1 MTSGANRLAIFGNIG
16 SVFAMGGVGILFT
29 AIMLVVPRIL
39 APKAP
44 NPIKNTTFEAGQVPR
59 GRGKMHFMIQYY
71 AYLLMFVVFDVM
83 AMFLFAWAAAYQPL
97 ALGQISSWVMLVFVG
112 ALVVPMA
119 LTVHMAG
126 KREIW

>member
-1 MTSGANRLAIFGNIG
+1 MAIFGNIG

-44 NPIKNTTFEAGQVPR
+44 NPIKNTTFEAGQVPK
-59 GRGKMHFMIQYY
+59 GRGKMHFMMQYY

-97 ALGQISSWVMLVFVG
+97 ALGSLSGWVMLIFVG

>member
-1 MTSGANRLAIFGNIG
+1 MAIFGNIG

-59 GRGKMHFMIQYY
+59 GRGKMHFMMQYY